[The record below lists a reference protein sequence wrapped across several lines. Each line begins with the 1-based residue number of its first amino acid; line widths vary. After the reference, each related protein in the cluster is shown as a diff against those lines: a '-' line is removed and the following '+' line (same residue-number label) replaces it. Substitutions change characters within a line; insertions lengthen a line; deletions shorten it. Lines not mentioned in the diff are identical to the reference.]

1 MKKITNSRGTTVAE
15 VLIALLITGIVSA
28 AAFNF
33 YIKVQGQTLAQGNIS
48 DMQQNSRASL
58 QEIVKALRTA
68 GYKVGAH
75 DSYAIVGDSL
85 YVFTSI
91 TQPVDTIIY
100 YLQPYT
106 TYEYPA
112 IAKLREP
119 LHPKKLMKK
128 VNSGAAEIFSDFIN
142 DIDFTAV
149 TANTIEVVVK
159 VQSENPDLDYQD
171 NEGYRIY
178 TSAERV
184 LIHNM
189 TL

>member
-1 MKKITNSRGTTVAE
+1 MKKIKNSKGSTVIE
-15 VLIALLITGIVSA
+15 IMIALLITGIVSA
-28 AAFNF
+28 AAFQF
-33 YIKVQGQTLAQGNIS
+33 YVKMHGQTMTQEQIS

-100 YLQPYT
+100 FLQPYSIL
-106 TYEYPA
+106 EYPA
-112 IAKLREP
+112 IASLPEE
-119 LHPKKLMKK
+119 LHPKKLMKQ
-128 VNSGAAEIFSDFIN
+128 VNGGSPEIFSDFIN

-159 VQSENPDLDYQD
+159 VQAESPDLDYED
-171 NEGYRIY
+171 NEGYRVY
-178 TSAERV
+178 TAAERV
-184 LIHNM
+184 LIRNM